1 MVCSIKLEFL
11 DSSALER
18 LAFIAIAS
26 PDIESNISAFVQRI
40 RQIAPMMKKT
50 TISVVS
56 LDFNRYPFPAQ
67 PSNDLIAQLSQHAVD
82 IDYGFYF
89 WPVAIDQQLS
99 GLRSL
104 EHCSNDPTD
113 SGRQAVQLA
122 RRNAS
127 TLQLL
132 KIDVHGSI
140 DITGLV
146 QNDDGGYVQ
155 YPCLLTFK
163 LYGLQGLDAR
173 RLPVFPGAV
182 PFPNLRRLD
191 IGYENPFGDD
201 TVFRG
206 NATTLEY
213 LSLNTSPVTARILRE
228 YRVFTRVSHPNLQQV
243 NIGVKSDSEL
253 TLFDTDVDHMRFIL
267 SIGATAP
274 VRVIRDPLTGP
285 GFQSVIPVFGEH
297 ACIQVLK
304 LDNIR
309 LSLWDVIALVKAL
322 PLLSDLHTS
331 FSGIGQR
338 PRGVAKHKLPAYVI
352 ANYAPAGKRLRC
364 WQFPLAPADDVKHA
378 SHDDGC
384 QQVCFFTVAML
395 FKIKVKP
402 LSMKISFAAI
412 SCLAVAAL
420 AQTNPMPASDT
431 TSPAPKVADTPVANV
446 VTGQMPQMPQVGQ
459 MPQMPQVGQLPQ
471 MPQVSQMPSSLTQSL
486 LARLITYFDM
496 SRLSSVD
503 ATTPVMTAQVFD
515 PTMNKFTHLSMN
527 VIQSGDVWYLPVCTV
542 DSITA
547 AGASA
552 APPAPESCQYGIQ
565 MAPVPQN
572 AMRAMLRAMR
582 TMFRAINAAAME
594 PTRFW
599 FGRPSTGMPLM
610 P

>member
-1 MVCSIKLEFL
+1 MTSILYAGLPARMYVSELDISVDMLDVFSGAALKMLSSEFHIERMFPKARTIKFSFSLPEELEE
-11 DSSALER
+11 A
-18 LAFIAIAS
+18 AGNVIAS

-40 RQIAPMMKKT
+40 RLIAPMMKKT

-67 PSNDLIAQLSQHAVD
+67 PSNDLIAQLSQYAID

-89 WPVAIDQQLS
+89 WPVAIDQQLG
-99 GLRSL
+99 GLRRL
-104 EHCSNDPTD
+104 EYCSNDPTD
-113 SGRQAVQLA
+113 GGEQTVQLA

-132 KIDVHGSI
+132 KIDVHGSV

-163 LYGLQGLDAR
+163 LYGLQSLDAR

-228 YRVFTRVSHPNLQQV
+228 YRVFTPVSHPNLQQV
-243 NIGVKSDSEL
+243 SIGVKSDFEL
-253 TLFDTDVDHMRFIL
+253 NTFDTDVDHMRFIL

-309 LSLWDVIALVKAL
+309 LSLWDVIVLVKAL

-338 PRGVAKHKLPAYVI
+338 PRGV
-352 ANYAPAGKRLRC
+352 
-364 WQFPLAPADDVKHA
+364 
-378 SHDDGC
+378 
-384 QQVCFFTVAML
+384 
-395 FKIKVKP
+395 
-402 LSMKISFAAI
+402 
-412 SCLAVAAL
+412 
-420 AQTNPMPASDT
+420 TNPMPASDT

-459 MPQMPQVGQLPQ
+459 LPQ
-471 MPQVSQMPSSLTQSL
+471 MPQVAQMPSSLTQSL
-486 LARLITYFDM
+486 LARLISYFDI
-496 SRLSSVD
+496 SRVSSVD
-503 ATTPVMTAQVFD
+503 TAMPVMTAQVFD

-565 MAPVPQN
+565 LAPVPQN
-572 AMRAMLRAMR
+572 AMRMMLRVMR

>member
-1 MVCSIKLEFL
+1 MVRSIKILFSLPEELEE
-11 DSSALER
+11 A
-18 LAFIAIAS
+18 AGNVIAS
-26 PDIESNISAFVQRI
+26 PDIESNIAKFVQRI

-56 LDFNRYPFPAQ
+56 LDFNRYLFPAQ
-67 PSNDLIAQLSQHAVD
+67 PSNDLIAQLRTRSRCQSC
-82 IDYGFYF
+82 IDYF

-104 EHCSNDPTD
+104 EYCSNDPTD
-113 SGRQAVQLA
+113 SGEQTVQLA

-132 KIDVHGSI
+132 KIDVHGSV

-163 LYGLQGLDAR
+163 LYGLQSLDAR

-228 YRVFTRVSHPNLQQV
+228 YRVFTPVSHPNLQQV
-243 NIGVKSDSEL
+243 NIGVKSDFEPN
-253 TLFDTDVDHMRFIL
+253 LFDTDVDHMRFIL

-338 PRGVAKHKLPAYVI
+338 PRGVVKHKLPA
-352 ANYAPAGKRLRC
+352 
-364 WQFPLAPADDVKHA
+364 
-378 SHDDGC
+378 
-384 QQVCFFTVAML
+384 
-395 FKIKVKP
+395 
-402 LSMKISFAAI
+402 
-412 SCLAVAAL
+412 
-420 AQTNPMPASDT
+420 
-431 TSPAPKVADTPVANV
+431 
-446 VTGQMPQMPQVGQ
+446 
-459 MPQMPQVGQLPQ
+459 
-471 MPQVSQMPSSLTQSL
+471 
-486 LARLITYFDM
+486 
-496 SRLSSVD
+496 
-503 ATTPVMTAQVFD
+503 
-515 PTMNKFTHLSMN
+515 
-527 VIQSGDVWYLPVCTV
+527 
-542 DSITA
+542 
-547 AGASA
+547 
-552 APPAPESCQYGIQ
+552 
-565 MAPVPQN
+565 
-572 AMRAMLRAMR
+572 
-582 TMFRAINAAAME
+582 
-594 PTRFW
+594 
-599 FGRPSTGMPLM
+599 
-610 P
+610 

>member
-1 MVCSIKLEFL
+1 
-11 DSSALER
+11 
-18 LAFIAIAS
+18 
-26 PDIESNISAFVQRI
+26 
-40 RQIAPMMKKT
+40 
-50 TISVVS
+50 
-56 LDFNRYPFPAQ
+56 
-67 PSNDLIAQLSQHAVD
+67 
-82 IDYGFYF
+82 
-89 WPVAIDQQLS
+89 

-228 YRVFTRVSHPNLQQV
+228 HRVFTPVSHPNLQQV
-243 NIGVKSDSEL
+243 NIGVKSDFEL
-253 TLFDTDVDHMRFIL
+253 NLLDTDVDHMRFIL

-352 ANYAPAGKRLRC
+352 ANYASTGKRLRC
-364 WQFPLAPADDVKHA
+364 WQFPLAPTDDVKHA
-378 SHDDGC
+378 VRCVLLLALVCPNFDYAAIHTNSELFMAYMKEMITTDG
-384 QQVCFFTVAML
+384 FRPHASR
-395 FKIKVKP
+395 KVKP

-431 TSPAPKVADTPVANV
+431 TSPASKVADTPVANV
-446 VTGQMPQMPQVGQ
+446 VTGQ
-459 MPQMPQVGQLPQ
+459 LPQ
-471 MPQVSQMPSSLTQSL
+471 MPQVAQMPSSLTQSL
-486 LARLITYFDM
+486 LVRLISYFDM

-503 ATTPVMTAQVFD
+503 TTTPVMTAQVFD

-527 VIQSGDVWYLPVCTV
+527 VVQSGDVWYLPVCTV

-565 MAPVPQN
+565 LAPVPQN
-572 AMRAMLRAMR
+572 AMRMMLRVMR

-599 FGRPSTGMPLM
+599 FGRSSTGMPLM